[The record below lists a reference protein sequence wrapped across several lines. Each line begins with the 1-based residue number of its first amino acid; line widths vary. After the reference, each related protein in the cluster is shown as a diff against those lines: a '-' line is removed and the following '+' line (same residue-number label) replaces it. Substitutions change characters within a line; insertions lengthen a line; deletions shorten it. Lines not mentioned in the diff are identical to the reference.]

1 MRRQENRVQL
11 WQKQK
16 LGSYSRW
23 EGADGDWQGPDKSRH
38 PEGDAPPA
46 TLSELGERLLG
57 IRPWSE

>member
-1 MRRQENRVQL
+1 MQL

-23 EGADGDWQGPDKSRH
+23 EGADGDWQGRDKSRP